1 MFIIILEQY
10 NRRVSRVSEKKVS
23 TYFGKLAEVTARK
36 NIKKEGKDKDEGES
50 TIAAIQSGKV

>member
-1 MFIIILEQY
+1 MFIIIREQY

-23 TYFGKLAEVTARK
+23 TYFGKLAEITARK
-36 NIKKEGKDKDEGES
+36 NTKKEGRDQDEGEP